1 MKSFVK
7 AATEAIAKSLEN
19 NDSKNVTLQ
28 KREKRQEKKKEIM
41 PDL

>member
-1 MKSFVK
+1 MKSLVK

-28 KREKRQEKKKEIM
+28 KREKRQEKKKEIT